1 MVNTFTTMRSALL
14 RFFFLLA
21 LVPTACRSVFA
32 QRYPFANIGIEQGL
46 VQSQVFALTQDD
58 AGHLWA
64 GTFGGLSRY
73 DGSSFRSY
81 TLRDGLPGN
90 SISALCNDRRGNIW
104 IGTNRGLSGY
114 DGQRFRNFTFTGAD
128 NPGGNIVQAI
138 STAGKGDVWCI
149 AGREVYLLHEGKVRY
164 IPGPGRTA
172 TALLEDESGLWLAS
186 DGNDQL
192 YRRSGN
198 GWDSVQMPTPMYV
211 RRIETDEN
219 GGILVFGMSGLF
231 RYRPAD
237 KTWNRLLELNAE
249 FDGIPN
255 SFACSADGSIWVSTG
270 NGFFRYMNGQRQYF
284 NRRSGFT
291 DLVVYR
297 VFRDSEGNIW
307 AGSNGE
313 GLFRFSGAGFVSVD
327 EHMGLTGAQVSAI
340 TVDANG
346 LTYFG
351 SYDGGFYAY
360 ENGAA
365 RVIPFTSGLQELP
378 VTSLEHF
385 ESEIW
390 IGTQGSGIWRHD
402 YHTRKMRPFKPD
414 QLRGTVTCMAQ
425 NNGSLAVSIDKR
437 FVVIRND
444 SVREIKG
451 LPIDVEA
458 IASIGPDSFILATNE
473 GLHLYADG
481 LLHPF
486 HTGSVADSGQIVC
499 MDYRQGWLWIG
510 TTDYGVIAWNLRSAG
525 IRHIG
530 RAEGLRSDFIYSI
543 HPTDDSTV
551 WVGTGFGIC
560 RIRLS
565 GTQTS
570 VTFYGHNAGITGM
583 ESNRNAIFP
592 LPDGRIWFG
601 TTTGAV
607 LYQPRAIFA
616 RTSPLSL
623 QLQSVQLF
631 GEPVRDSTWYQG
643 RSAWY
648 GIPQQLRLPWRQNN
662 LTFTFAAISLSGSE
676 SISYRYRLDGLTAP
690 WSEWSPNNNVTFSAL
705 PPGRYALVVQCS
717 KDGGTP
723 LPAQLRYEFEII
735 TPFYKSNLFRLIIVL
750 ACVLLG
756 VIIQYI
762 VARGRRAQEK
772 MIENLRRE
780 EQAKVRQ
787 RTAEDFHDELGNKLT
802 RINILTNVLRS
813 KMGNSGEDATRI
825 IDQIQDNTGQL
836 YSGTRDILWSLQPAN
851 DSLFSLLERVRE
863 LGLDLFAD
871 TDAHFQMDAPDPA
884 WRERILPMD
893 ISRNLIMIFKESF
906 NNTLKYAAA
915 TSVLV
920 TTEVASSLLAISIC
934 DNGRGFD
941 PEQVMRGNGLG
952 NMQNRAR
959 RMGTTM
965 TIDTAPAKGTCLAM
979 SIKIPSNKG

>member
-1 MVNTFTTMRSALL
+1 MRAALL
-14 RFFFLLA
+14 RIVFFLA
-21 LVPTACRSVFA
+21 IFPGPGRSVIA

-46 VQSQVFALTQDD
+46 IQSQVFAMAQDD

-73 DGSSFRSY
+73 DGSSFRSF

-90 SISALCNDRRGNIW
+90 SISALCNDRRGNVW
-104 IGTNRGLSGY
+104 VGTNRGLSSY
-114 DGQRFRNFTFTGAD
+114 DGLRFRNFNFTGAD
-128 NPGGNIVQAI
+128 NPGGNVVQAI
-138 STAGKGDVWCI
+138 TIAVNGDVWCI
-149 AGREVYLLHEGKVRY
+149 AGKEIYLVREGKVRY
-164 IPGPGRTA
+164 IPSPGRTA
-172 TALLEDESGLWLAS
+172 TAILEDKSGLWLAS

-192 YRRSGN
+192 YNRVGN
-198 GWDSVQMPTPMYV
+198 DWDSVAMPAAMYV
-211 RRIETDEN
+211 RRIERDEQ
-219 GGILVFGMSGLF
+219 GRVLVFGMAGLF
-231 RYRPAD
+231 QYSPPD
-237 KTWNRLLELNAE
+237 KSWKRLLELNPE

-255 SFACSADGSIWVSTG
+255 SFASSSDGSLWVSTG
-270 NGFFRYMNGQRQYF
+270 NGFFRYFNGQRQYF

-291 DLVVYR
+291 DLVIYQ

-340 TVDANG
+340 TVDAQG
-346 LTYFG
+346 TTYFG
-351 SYDGGFYAY
+351 SYDGGFYSY
-360 ENGAA
+360 DNGVA
-365 RVIPFTSGLQELP
+365 RVIPFTSALQELP
-378 VTSLEHF
+378 VTSLQHF
-385 ESEIW
+385 GSEIW
-390 IGTQGSGIWRHD
+390 IGTQGHGIWRYD
-402 YHTRKMRPFKPD
+402 YRRKTMRPFRPD
-414 QLRGTVTCMAQ
+414 VLHGTVTCMAQ
-425 NNGSLAVSIDKR
+425 NNGRLAVSLDKR
-437 FVVIRND
+437 FVMIHGDTVRNI
-444 SVREIKG
+444 EG
-451 LPIDVEA
+451 LPMDVEA
-458 IASIGPDSFILATNE
+458 IASIGPDSLILATNE
-473 GLHLYADG
+473 GLHFYADG

-486 HTGSVADSGQIVC
+486 QTGSVADSGQIVC
-499 MDYRQGWLWIG
+499 MDYRNGWLWIG
-510 TTDYGVIAWNLRSAG
+510 TTDNGVIAWNLRSSG

-543 HPTDDSTV
+543 HSTDDSTV

-565 GTQTS
+565 GTQAS

-583 ESNRNAIFP
+583 ESNRNALFP

-607 LYQPRAIFA
+607 LYQPRGIFA
-616 RTSPLSL
+616 RTNPLSL

-631 GEPVRDSTWYQG
+631 GEPVRDSSWYQG
-643 RSAWY
+643 KSAWY
-648 GIPQQLRLPWRQNN
+648 GIPQQLRLPWRENN
-662 LTFTFAAISLSGSE
+662 LTFTYAAVSLSGSE
-676 SISYRYRLDGLTAP
+676 SIRYRYRLDGLTAP
-690 WSEWSPNNNVTFSAL
+690 WSDWSPNNNVAFSAL
-705 PPGRYALVVQCS
+705 PPGRYALLVECS
-717 KDGGTP
+717 KEGGRP

-735 TPFYKSNLFRLIIVL
+735 TPFYKSNLFRLLIVL

-762 VARGRRAQEK
+762 VARGRQAQEK

-836 YSGTRDILWSLQPAN
+836 YAGTRDILWSLQPAN
-851 DSLFSLLERVRE
+851 DSLYSLLERVRE

-871 TDAHFQMDAPDPA
+871 TDAYFQMEAPDPA

-915 TSVLV
+915 TNVLV
-920 TTEVASSLLAISIC
+920 TTEVSSSLLAISIC
-934 DNGRGFD
+934 DNGKGFD
-941 PEQVMRGNGLG
+941 PGSVMRGNGLG

-965 TIDTAPAKGTCLAM
+965 TIDTAPGTGTCLAL